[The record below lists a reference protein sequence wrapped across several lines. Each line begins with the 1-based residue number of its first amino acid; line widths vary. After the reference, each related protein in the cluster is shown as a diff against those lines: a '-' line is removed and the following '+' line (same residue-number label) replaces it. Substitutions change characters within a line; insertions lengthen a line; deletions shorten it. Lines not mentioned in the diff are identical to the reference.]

1 MNTPASRLV
10 DTLNRECDCSF
21 TDFEALRDYAH
32 FFSAMPVFLEEGH
45 AAEMRSIVGAVEAV
59 VGLADYPSA
68 VLKDAPSIAKLRPRT
83 SGAFMGFDFHISPS
97 GPRLIEINTNAGGAL
112 LNIAAREAQRA
123 CCSAA
128 DEFIL
133 AQPGATE
140 LEREVIAMFEREW
153 RLARGNRPL
162 RTIAIVDDKPRGQ
175 FLYPEFELAR
185 NLFESRG
192 IHTLIVD
199 PEELETGA
207 ESISA
212 RGEPID
218 LIYNRVTDFYF
229 EEPRHEALRWCYQRD
244 LAVITPHPHAHALYA
259 NKRNLAILS
268 DAAALER
275 LGAPREAIDVLTRG
289 VPSTRDVRGCE
300 ETWWN
305 DRKRWFFKPQ
315 SGYGSRGAYRGD
327 KLTRKV
333 FAEIVKGE
341 YVAQQLVPPSERQ
354 RSTSEGKQ
362 SFKLDVRCYVYEG
375 KIQLMAAR
383 VYQGQTTNFRTAGGG
398 FAPVYVVTPA
408 AGSLLESARRNT
420 RCAN

>member
-1 MNTPASRLV
+1 
-10 DTLNRECDCSF
+10 
-21 TDFEALRDYAH
+21 
-32 FFSAMPVFLEEGH
+32 VFLEEGH
-45 AAEMRSIVGAVEAV
+45 AAEMRRIVEAV
-59 VGLADYPSA
+59 ETVVGLPDYPHA

-128 DEFIL
+128 DPLLL

-153 RLARGNRPL
+153 RLARGDRPL
-162 RTIAIVDDKPRGQ
+162 RTNAIVDDKPREQ
-175 FLYPEFELAR
+175 FLYPEFELTR

-192 IHTLIVD
+192 IRTLIVD
-199 PEELETGA
+199 PEELESGA

-229 EEPRHEALRWCYQRD
+229 EEPRHEVLRRCYERD

-289 VPSTRDVRGCE
+289 VPSTRDVSGCE

-315 SGYGSRGAYRGD
+315 SGYGGRGAYRGD

-362 SFKLDVRCYVYEG
+362 SFKLDVRCYAYEG

-408 AGSLLESARRNT
+408 T
-420 RCAN
+420 VRCAN